1 MKVGNTME
9 KQLIISIGREY
20 GSAGHEIA
28 QKLAEKLDIELF
40 DRNLLDEISQIKSSS
55 YEDLARYDEKPK
67 KLFSRTVRGYS
78 NSPQLNVAELQFA
91 LLKSKAA
98 DEDSFVVVGRCTD
111 KIFEGIAPV
120 LSVFITANLKDRIT
134 RIEEIRHM
142 SEKEALKKI
151 EKHDKRRAAYH
162 DYYCKT
168 KWGKASSYDVCVNS
182 SLLGIDGTVDFLYDA
197 VQKYLN
203 K

>member
-1 MKVGNTME
+1 ME

-20 GSAGHEIA
+20 GSAGHEIG
-28 QKLAEKLDIELF
+28 QKLADRLGIELF
-40 DRNLLDEISQIKSSS
+40 DRNLLDEISQVKSSS
-55 YEDLARYDEKPK
+55 YEDLSRYDEKPK
-67 KLFSRTVRGYS
+67 KFFTRTVRGYS
-78 NSPQLNVAELQFA
+78 NSPELNVAELQFA

-111 KIFEGIAPV
+111 RIFDGIAPV
-120 LSVFITANLKDRIT
+120 LSVFITADMKDRIT
-134 RIEEIRHM
+134 RIEEVRHM
-142 SEKEALKKI
+142 SEKEAKRKI

-168 KWGKASSYDVCVNS
+168 KWGKACSYDVCINS
-182 SLLGIDGTVDFLYDA
+182 SLLGIDGTVDFLYEL
-197 VQKYLN
+197 VQQYMK

>member
-67 KLFSRTVRGYS
+67 T
-78 NSPQLNVAELQFA
+78 
-91 LLKSKAA
+91 
-98 DEDSFVVVGRCTD
+98 C
-111 KIFEGIAPV
+111 
-120 LSVFITANLKDRIT
+120 
-134 RIEEIRHM
+134 
-142 SEKEALKKI
+142 
-151 EKHDKRRAAYH
+151 
-162 DYYCKT
+162 
-168 KWGKASSYDVCVNS
+168 
-182 SLLGIDGTVDFLYDA
+182 
-197 VQKYLN
+197 
-203 K
+203 

>member
-120 LSVFITANLKDRIT
+120 LSIFITADLKDRIT

-168 KWGKASSYDVCVNS
+168 KWGKASS
-182 SLLGIDGTVDFLYDA
+182 
-197 VQKYLN
+197 
-203 K
+203 

>member
-1 MKVGNTME
+1 ME

-20 GSAGHEIA
+20 GSAGHEIV

-120 LSVFITANLKDRIT
+120 LSIFITADLKDRVT

-182 SLLGIDGTVDFLYDA
+182 SLLGIDGTVDFLYDL
-197 VQKYLN
+197 VQKYM
-203 K
+203 KK